1 MAKSGFK
8 RTNHGSY
15 YIISPSGEK
24 IYIDRSD
31 DRKDMWTAGGRFYS
45 RLDEAKADVISRIEA
60 GDGFYSRGGLT
71 TKQYV
76 NPVTIIDNR
85 KNK

>member
-8 RTNHGSY
+8 RTNYGSY
-15 YIISPSGEK
+15 YIVAPSGQK
-24 IYIDRSD
+24 VYIDRPD
-31 DRKDMWTAGGRFYS
+31 EGGGWTSGGVRYG
-45 RLDEAKADVISRIEA
+45 RLDEAKADVLARIGRGE
-60 GDGFYSRGGLT
+60 GFSRGGLT

-85 KNK
+85 KKK